1 MPRQYNFT
9 GAGKRHVRVSDLSV
23 QVKEDLS
30 LQLAYTE
37 RVSVTADDGTV
48 ADTDATP
55 QRFTVTLSGADL
67 TADVPRISN
76 ARTGAT
82 NGVTNAQLA
91 YQHVLSLVRAD
102 QLRRDAIADA
112 PGP

>member
-9 GAGKRHVRVSDLSV
+9 GAGKRHVRVSDLRV

-30 LQLAYTE
+30 FELTYTE
-37 RVSVTADDGTV
+37 RLSVTADDGTV
-48 ADTDATP
+48 SDADATP
-55 QRFTVTLSGADL
+55 QSFAVTLAGADL

-91 YQHVLSLVRAD
+91 YQQLLSIVRAD

-112 PGP
+112 AVS